1 MEDTQNNSQ
10 PVGMPEGPMPETPA
24 VSTAPTVTPTP
35 SANPM
40 GADIIRPTAMPQAPI
55 EAPVNN
61 FPVESSTQPATD
73 FSITPTSPAPEAPSN
88 GSAPAGMSPLLSTT
102 PKAPKKKSKVLVLVV
117 IIVAVVLVAAAVF
130 LYLNSTKKTTT
141 TKTTKAT
148 VVAPAVAAKPAT
160 SADVTKLSTDL
171 DASIAIADATQDIT
185 SNDLTNTALGL

>member
-10 PVGMPEGPMPETPA
+10 PAGTTPGMPVVG
-24 VSTAPTVTPTP
+24 TAPTITAVPQG
-35 SANPM
+35 NPM
-40 GADIIRPTAMPQAPI
+40 GADIIRPTAMPQAPV

-61 FPVESSTQPATD
+61 FPVEGSAQPATD
-73 FSITPTSPAPEAPSN
+73 FSIAPTPTTPAKPSDIN
-88 GSAPAGMSPLLSTT
+88 VPAGMTPLSTT
-102 PKAPKKKSKVLVLVV
+102 TPNAPKKKSNTMVLVV
-117 IIVAVVLVAAAVF
+117 LVVAVVLAAVAVF
-130 LYLNSTKKTTT
+130 VYLNSNKKTT
-141 TKTTKAT
+141 TTKAT

>member
-10 PVGMPEGPMPETPA
+10 PVGTNPVMPVVGTAPA
-24 VSTAPTVTPTP
+24 VTTAPQG
-35 SANPM
+35 NPM
-40 GADIIRPTAMPQAPI
+40 GADIIRPTTMPQAPV

-61 FPVESSTQPATD
+61 FPVEGSAQPATD
-73 FSITPTSPAPEAPSN
+73 FSIAPTPITPATPSDIKI
-88 GSAPAGMSPLLSTT
+88 PAGMTPLSTT
-102 PKAPKKKSKVLVLVV
+102 TPNAPKKKSNTMVLVV
-117 IIVAVVLVAAAVF
+117 LVVAVVLAAVAVF
-130 LYLNSTKKTTT
+130 VYLNSNKKTNT